1 MEQIISNLA
10 SQHPT
15 IMLICVCIGGFF
27 LGLTVFRPILYWLVK
42 KTPSE
47 KDDRVV
53 AKIYYLFDYLS
64 PDIVGV
70 FITLFR
76 RRKPTVAEHM
86 DKIKRAIEAVEPD
99 DDDEGK

>member
-15 IMLICVCIGGFF
+15 IMAICVCIGGFF
-27 LGLTVFRPILYWLVK
+27 LGLTIFRPLLYWLVK

-53 AKIYYLFDYLS
+53 AKLYYLFDYLS

-76 RRKPTVAEHM
+76 SRKPTVAEQM
-86 DKIKRAIEAVEPD
+86 DKIKKAVEVVGPD
-99 DDDEGK
+99 KD